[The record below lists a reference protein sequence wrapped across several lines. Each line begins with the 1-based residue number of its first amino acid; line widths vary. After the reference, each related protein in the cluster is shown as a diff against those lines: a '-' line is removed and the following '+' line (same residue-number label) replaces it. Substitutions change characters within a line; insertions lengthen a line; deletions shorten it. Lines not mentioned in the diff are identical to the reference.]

1 MGAVVRIIRSGDVI
15 PYVREVILRAEKA
28 KMPDV
33 PYVWTATHVDIV
45 VENVAEDPAVK
56 RKNVVG
62 FFMELD
68 IKGLGESNMKKI
80 MDAGHDSV
88 SKIIKMSPADFVN
101 VFGKGKSGPALYEGI
116 RARIESVSLAELMT
130 ASNMFGRGIG
140 RKSVDPLLEAHP
152 DFLTSTAP
160 KAAKLEILSN
170 IGVKKNGEQFYDAIV
185 PFRRFLEECG
195 LAHKLEGVPVKVVD
209 KVVDSGSPLFGKSVV
224 MTKVRDAEIIE
235 FLKRVGATLDD
246 AMKTTTFVLIVK
258 DKGDVSAKTKYA
270 EAKGIPVM
278 TVEEFKAQF
287 M

>member
-1 MGAVVRIIRSGDVI
+1 M
-15 PYVREVILRAEKA
+15 
-28 KMPDV
+28 
-33 PYVWTATHVDIV
+33 
-45 VENVAEDPAVK
+45 
-56 RKNVVG
+56 
-62 FFMELD
+62 
-68 IKGLGESNMKKI
+68 
-80 MDAGHDSV
+80 
-88 SKIIKMSPADFVN
+88 
-101 VFGKGKSGPALYEGI
+101 
-116 RARIESVSLAELMT
+116 
-130 ASNMFGRGIG
+130 
-140 RKSVDPLLEAHP
+140 LEAHP

-160 KAAKLEILSN
+160 KAVKLEILSN

-195 LAHKLEGVPVKVVD
+195 LAHKLTDIRVKAAEP
-209 KVVDSGSPLFGKSVV
+209 VVDSVSPLYGKSVV

-278 TVEEFKAQF
+278 TVEEFKAEY